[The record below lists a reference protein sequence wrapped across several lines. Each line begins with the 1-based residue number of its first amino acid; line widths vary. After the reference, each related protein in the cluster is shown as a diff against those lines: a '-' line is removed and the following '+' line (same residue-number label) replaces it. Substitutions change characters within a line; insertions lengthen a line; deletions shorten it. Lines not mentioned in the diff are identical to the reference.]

1 MIHLSTD
8 KKKLISETLD
18 IVEVCNV
25 SRGVRSAYYRAMN
38 GIVETG
44 RQDGNKSLMNMIY
57 KHLDRSAALMY
68 SPTMLHFMIDFENE
82 YPKNI
87 IERAKI
93 VARIVTRSW
102 ETNNTDI
109 TFGQGVFESLKYG
122 AALLKQWPE
131 LQPGKTH
138 PVYQKRLVM
147 PWQFGVYRED
157 ENELSKQPALCE
169 TTMLSMPE
177 VWKRIWQ
184 YPDADKFYQRIKSQS
199 SKQPASDVSNSYFH
213 QVLSAN
219 TLQTGTNVI
228 TKPGGIVNFG
238 NDPNYAVMGPETAID
253 MAKMYELWVQQDSDW
268 VTIQLIE
275 PDILIAPRF
284 IAQGIGTKM
293 DNLLIAGGHHA
304 GLHPY
309 TLIQP
314 NMVHGYFWGRP
325 EIVDLV
331 EPQTFLST
339 TCEDTKRLFG
349 LQVEKLLGIIGFDGL
364 TDEIYDQQRGA
375 GYISVPQGGSVSDLT
390 PKFPPETLAL
400 IKLLKDT
407 INELGGFPP
416 IMTGQGEQG
425 VRAGVHADTLL
436 KTGSPTLRDR
446 SLWLERQVALA
457 ADLTLSIKEAKDG
470 TTYWTKADTMDDIHK
485 TSFRLSDLPDDWRVS
500 VDSHSSSPIFMD
512 DHTQLIFALVQR
524 GIITKHGAIDLLP
537 VPHKE
542 KLHIELR
549 EEEQKTAALLQQH
562 PELLPKLMGAKGGG
576 HR

>member
-1 MIHLSTD
+1 MIRLSTD
-8 KKKLISETLD
+8 KKTLISETLD
-18 IVEVCNV
+18 LIEVCNV
-25 SRGVRSAYYRAMN
+25 SRGVRAAYYRSMN

-44 RQDGNKSLMNMIY
+44 RQDGNKSLMNMLY

-68 SPTMLHFMIDFENE
+68 SPTMLHFMIDFEHE

-87 IERAKI
+87 IDRGAVI
-93 VARIVTRSW
+93 ARVITRSW
-102 ETNNTDI
+102 ERENTDMV
-109 TFGQGVFESLKYG
+109 FGQGVFEALKYG

-131 LQPGKTH
+131 LQPDSSLR
-138 PVYQKRLVM
+138 YQKRLVM

-157 ENELSKQPALCE
+157 ENELNKQPCLCE
-169 TTMLSMPE
+169 TTMISLPE
-177 VWKRIWQ
+177 VWKRVWQ
-184 YPDADKFYQRIKSQS
+184 FPDAEKLYQRVKAVSTKEQ
-199 SKQPASDVSNSYFH
+199 ASDVSNSYFH

-238 NDPNYAVMGPETAID
+238 NDPNYAVMGPEVAID
-253 MAKMYELWVQQDSDW
+253 MAKLHEVWVQQEKDW

-275 PDILIAPRF
+275 PDILITPRF

-293 DNLLIAGGHHA
+293 DNLLIAGGHHT

-314 NMVHGYFWGRP
+314 NAVHGYFWGRP
-325 EIVDLV
+325 ETVDLT

-364 TDEIYDQQRGA
+364 TDEIYDQQRGS
-375 GYISVPQGGSVSDLT
+375 GYISVPQGGAVSDLT
-390 PKFPPETLAL
+390 PKFPEQTLPL
-400 IKLLKDT
+400 IKMLKDT

-446 SLWLERQVALA
+446 SLLVERQVAEA
-457 ADLTLSIKEAKDG
+457 ADLTLSIKEAKED
-470 TTYWTKADTMDDIHK
+470 TTYWTKGDTLEDAKK
-485 TSFRLSDLPDDWRVS
+485 TSFNINDLPRDWRVS

-524 GIITKHGAIDLLP
+524 GIVTKHAAIDLLP
-537 VPHKE
+537 VPHKD

-549 EEEQKTAALLQQH
+549 EEEKKTAALIQQH
-562 PELLPKLMGAKGGG
+562 PELLPKLMGGGKGGG